1 MNFVKCRI
9 KYIGDIKRTVLVT
22 SGKEKAMQL
31 FLARFLKSKVASLHP
46 NIFCSPGKKTSKL
59 IHTIL
64 KTRFE
69 GMYWG
74 ACDIKQ
80 AYLNVDNV
88 KVIKELKRAGLP
100 GYIANYMG
108 LEKLKITNS
117 SVIHRG
123 LPQGFNTS
131 QYLYNLYINPII
143 KKMNRSTRWKV
154 YVYVDDI
161 FWCAQTR
168 KDARECRRLLRRALE
183 RYGYKGRKMS
193 LSEKEQKKSFIAGSD
208 EEFKALGFKFNPVGV
223 EYA

>member
-9 KYIGDIKRTVLVT
+9 NYVEDIKRTVLVT

-31 FLARFLKSKVASLHP
+31 FLARCLRNEVASLHP
-46 NIFCSPGKKTSKL
+46 HIYCSPQRKTSRL

-64 KTRFE
+64 KTRFD

-80 AYLNVDNV
+80 AYLNVDNL

-100 GYIANYMG
+100 GYIAKYMG
-108 LEKLKITNS
+108 LEKLKVTNS
-117 SVIHRG
+117 KIAHRG

-143 KKMNRSTRWKV
+143 KKMNRSSRWQV

-161 FWCAQTR
+161 FWCARTR
-168 KDARECRRLLRRALE
+168 KNARECRRILRRSLE
-183 RYGYKGRKMS
+183 RYGYKGRQMS
-193 LSEKEQKKSFIAGSD
+193 FSEKEQKMSFIASPH
-208 EEFKALGFKFNPVGV
+208 EEFKALGFKFNPIGV